1 MPLLHVRR
9 VSWHAGLPP
18 SPHTA
23 TPSRSHARTATLS
36 PSHARTATLSP
47 SHVRTVRH
55 ASSLLSHLPSRRLF
69 PLPCLRYYLLFSD
82 IPSRPFTSPTSSPDY
97 SPPLPTSGPHLG
109 VPLADPATVMRRHER
124 AVEVA
129 PKHARDAALGA
140 LNAEDGLGLLLL
152 HVLLQLC
159 QMDHRLRAH
168 ERIRRKRKHALA
180 DGQRDRTA
188 RLLLLELKELLARR
202 QVPHAHRLVSRRRE
216 QARRVDCRRVG
227 VGTRWVRKPGG

>member
-1 MPLLHVRR
+1 MVVQRGDGGRLHQAAGVVRLERLKRLRVDQLGRLVQRRGDGMATVLADLHVLDR
-9 VSWHAGLPP
+9 VLVHL
-18 SPHTA
+18 
-23 TPSRSHARTATLS
+23 RLLKQLAR
-36 PSHARTATLSP
+36 
-47 SHVRTVRH
+47 
-55 ASSLLSHLPSRRLF
+55 
-69 PLPCLRYYLLFSD
+69 
-82 IPSRPFTSPTSSPDY
+82 
-97 SPPLPTSGPHLG
+97 LG

-216 QARRVDCRRVG
+216 QARRVDVEVAAPHSAVVAFKCPYPHAV
-227 VGTRWVRKPGG
+227 VRPPEAWL